1 MNEEEIVSGAL
12 SVTKDGRALSLPV
25 LKIKR
30 AREWRKAVA
39 AEFDGEEP
47 ENTSDAMNVPADKIL
62 DLVLAY
68 DRTNVLGGRES
79 IEDSMTD
86 EELYDAFIAMWRK
99 TFPFARL
106 ARDLMSAASPAPARL
121 PNGRS
126 PTGPL
131 TPTA

>member
-1 MNEEEIVSGAL
+1 MDEEQVVAGTI

-30 AREWRKAVA
+30 AREWRTAVA
-39 AEFDGEEP
+39 EAFDGVEP
-47 ENTSDAMNVPADKIL
+47 EGADAMNAPADKIL
-62 DLVLAY
+62 DLVVAY
-68 DRTNVLGGRES
+68 DHTNTLGGRES

-86 EELYDAFIAMWRK
+86 EELYDAFLVMWRK

-106 ARDLMSAASPAPARL
+106 AKDLMSAAAPAPVKS

-126 PTGPL
+126 PSGAL
-131 TPTA
+131 TPTQ

>member
-1 MNEEEIVSGAL
+1 M
-12 SVTKDGRALSLPV
+12 SLPV

-30 AREWRKAVA
+30 AREWRSAVA
-39 AEFDGEEP
+39 ASFDGAE
-47 ENTSDAMNVPADKIL
+47 SVDSADAMNVPAEKIL
-62 DLVLAY
+62 ELVVAY
-68 DRTNVLGGRES
+68 DHTNILGGKES

-106 ARDLMSAASPAPARL
+106 ARDLMSAASPAQAKS

-126 PTGPL
+126 PTGTL
-131 TPTA
+131 TPMA